1 LRASFGVELCIALEV
16 HMGKLTLIAWCVL
29 ALVHTPPAAVVA
41 WPELVGQLYGETI
54 GGTLQ
59 LLLVHRGVLFL
70 AVVMAC
76 IHAAFIPSARRVTS
90 LVVGTSVVGF
100 LFLYAR
106 AGMPAGPLE
115 TIALFDAIALAPLA
129 WVVIDAWRP
138 QAA

>member
-1 LRASFGVELCIALEV
+1 
-16 HMGKLTLIAWCVL
+16 MGKLTFVSWCLL
-29 ALVHTPPAAVVA
+29 ALVHAPPAAVVA
-41 WPELVGQLYGETI
+41 WPELVEQLYGEKI

-59 LLLVHRGVLFL
+59 LLLVHRGILFL

-76 IHAAFIPSARRVTS
+76 IHAAFISSARRVTS

-100 LFLYAR
+100 LLLYAR

-115 TIALFDAIALAPLA
+115 TIALFDAIAMVPLA
-129 WVVIDAWRP
+129 LVVIDAWRP